1 MDNLSIEDRVFDSQ
15 NSLTPD
21 EFAQLQ
27 SVRELQQALITE
39 LGQIEF
45 NKILLATRHE
55 EIQAKILTL
64 QKEQQVFVQGLNNK
78 YGSISINIED
88 GTFQRTP
95 QNS

>member
-15 NSLTPD
+15 SSLTSD

-27 SVRELQQALITE
+27 SVRELQQALAAE

-45 NKILLATRHE
+45 NKILLATRYE
-55 EIQAKILTL
+55 EIQVKILTL

-78 YGSISINIED
+78 YGNISINIED